1 MTARPGRRGYLDWMR
16 GLAVAIMVGWHT
28 LDAWTTPVDK
38 ASGAFWYCQLI
49 GGFGAPI
56 FLFLAGVSVAL
67 AAGSRLRRAGT
78 SPGGV
83 PADAG
88 PPPGLLPASSRPLPG
103 LFPASS
109 RARPGLPPG
118 SARARL
124 KVSRRSARRS
134 TG

>member
-16 GLAVAIMVGWHT
+16 GLAVVVMVFWHT

-78 SPGGV
+78 SPG
-83 PADAG
+83 PARGTGHGA
-88 PPPGLLPASSRPLPG
+88 PPG
-103 LFPASS
+103 
-109 RARPGLPPG
+109 G
-118 SARARL
+118 SGH
-124 KVSRRSARRS
+124 
-134 TG
+134 TGCRCGRHGAGCAHVT